1 MSERPKKKYTA
12 EGALLIVTIFW
23 GGTFAI
29 IKGSLTD
36 ISSMLFIAFRFSIAV
51 VILFP
56 FALSRLK
63 KSNFQSIKSGAVL
76 GTIMFL
82 GFATQTIGLKY
93 TAATKSGFLTGT
105 AVVMIPFLQLLIEKK
120 WPGKGTWAGTFLV
133 MTGILFLASGGNSIF
148 SFIED
153 LGGNF
158 NIGDFFTLLCAVSF
172 AFYVI
177 YLDIY
182 SKKINFMILLFMQ
195 ILMCALWGYVT
206 SFLFAGLSFET
217 VRVEFTPNLMAG
229 LAYTS
234 IIATLITTALQT
246 KYQKGVTPAQAGII
260 YSFEPIFAAIA
271 AFFLLNEKLTNF
283 GVIGCLMIFLG
294 LVISE
299 SFDTIKERVI
309 ERKGQSRNSG

>member
-1 MSERPKKKYTA
+1 MSEPSKKKYIS

-23 GGTFAI
+23 GATFAV
-29 IKGSLTD
+29 IKSALPD
-36 ISSMLFIAFRFSIAV
+36 ISSMLFIAFRFSIAAI
-51 VILFP
+51 ILLP
-56 FALSRLK
+56 FTIPKLRYADRESL
-63 KSNFQSIKSGAVL
+63 KSGAVL

-82 GFATQTIGLKY
+82 GFATQTIGLKF
-93 TAATKSGFLTGT
+93 TSATKSGFLTGT
-105 AVVMIPFLQLLIEKK
+105 AVIMIPFLQLLIEKK
-120 WPGKGTWAGTFLV
+120 WPGKGTWAGTVLV
-133 MTGILFLASGGNSIF
+133 LIGILFLASGGESVF
-148 SFIED
+148 SFIQD

-182 SKKINFMILLFMQ
+182 SKKIDFIILLFMQ
-195 ILMCALWGYVT
+195 IFMCALWGFVT
-206 SFLFAGLSFET
+206 SFLFAGLLLEP
-217 VRVEFTPNLMAG
+217 VRVQVTLNLVMA
-229 LAYTS
+229 LAYTA
-234 IIATLITTALQT
+234 IIATLVTTALQT

-283 GVIGCLMIFLG
+283 GLIGCLLIFLG

-299 SFDTIKERVI
+299 SFDTIKERFI
-309 ERKGQSRNSG
+309 ERKSQS

>member
-1 MSERPKKKYTA
+1 MSEQSERKYLA
-12 EGALLIVTIFW
+12 EGALLIVTVFW
-23 GGTFAI
+23 GATFPV
-29 IKGSLTD
+29 IKGSLQD
-36 ISSMLFIAFRFSIAV
+36 ISSMLFIAFRFSIASLLLLP
-51 VILFP
+51 I
-56 FALSRLK
+56 ALLRLK
-63 KSNFQSIKSGAVL
+63 SANIQSIKSGAIL

-82 GFATQTIGLKY
+82 GFATQTIGLKF

-105 AVVMIPFLQLLIEKK
+105 AVIMIPFLQLLIEKK

-133 MTGILFLASGGNSIF
+133 MIGILFLASGGDSVF
-148 SFIED
+148 SFIQD

-177 YLDIY
+177 YLDIF
-182 SKKINFMILLFMQ
+182 SKKIDFMILLFMQ

-206 SFLFAGLSFET
+206 SIIFAGLSLEP
-217 VRVEFTPNLMAG
+217 VRVEFTTNLLAG

-234 IIATLITTALQT
+234 IIATLVTTALQT
-246 KYQKGVTPAQAGII
+246 KFQKGVTPAQAGII
-260 YSFEPIFAAIA
+260 YSFEPIFAAVA

-283 GVIGCLMIFLG
+283 GVIGCLLIFLG

-299 SFDTIKERVI
+299 SFDTVRERII
-309 ERKGQSRNSG
+309 ERKGQS

>member
-1 MSERPKKKYTA
+1 MSELSKKKYKS

-23 GGTFAI
+23 GATFPV
-29 IKGSLTD
+29 IKGALPD
-36 ISSMLFIAFRFSIAV
+36 ISSMLFIAFRFSIA
-51 VILFP
+51 ILILLP
-56 FALSRLK
+56 FALPALRNADK
-63 KSNFQSIKSGAVL
+63 QSIKSGAIL

-82 GFATQTIGLKY
+82 GFAAQTIGLKF
-93 TAATKSGFLTGT
+93 TSATRSGFLTGT
-105 AVVMIPFLQLLIEKK
+105 AVIMIPFLQLLIEKK
-120 WPGKGTWAGTFLV
+120 WPGKGTWAGTVFVLI
-133 MTGILFLASGGNSIF
+133 GILFLASGGDSVF

-177 YLDIY
+177 YLDIF
-182 SKKINFMILLFMQ
+182 SKKIDFMVLLFMQ
-195 ILMCALWGYVT
+195 ILMCMLWGYFT
-206 SFLFAGLSFET
+206 SFVFAGVSLEP
-217 VRVEFTPNLMAG
+217 VKVEFTSDLILG
-229 LAYTS
+229 LAYTA
-234 IIATLITTALQT
+234 IIATLVTTSLQT

-283 GVIGCLMIFLG
+283 GLIGCVLIFLG

-299 SFDTIKERVI
+299 SFDTIKERLI
-309 ERKGQSRNSG
+309 ERKGQS